1 MSQKNLDKKNRWR
14 SKTVAFRVSPEE
26 YEQIES
32 LARISGQTK
41 QAYLIDR
48 ALQRDIVVKGSPRT
62 YKMLREQ
69 MVKLLNQFENS
80 EITKENL
87 DETAV
92 IIQQINTTLYG
103 FKNND

>member
-1 MSQKNLDKKNRWR
+1 M
-14 SKTVAFRVSPEE
+14 
-26 YEQIES
+26 
-32 LARISGQTK
+32 
-41 QAYLIDR
+41 
-48 ALQRDIVVKGSPRT
+48 LQ
-62 YKMLREQ
+62 EQ
-69 MVKLLNQFENS
+69 MTKLLNQFENS

>member
-1 MSQKNLDKKNRWR
+1 MSGL
-14 SKTVAFRVSPEE
+14 
-26 YEQIES
+26 
-32 LARISGQTK
+32 TK

-48 ALQRDIVVKGSPRT
+48 VLQRDIVVKGSPRT

-69 MVKLLNQFENS
+69 MAERLKQFENS
-80 EITKENL
+80 EIAKENF
-87 DETAV
+87 DEAAI

>member
-1 MSQKNLDKKNRWR
+1 MTYLASV
-14 SKTVAFRVSPEE
+14 TVSVSE
-26 YEQIES
+26 
-32 LARISGQTK
+32 RI
-41 QAYLIDR
+41 
-48 ALQRDIVVKGSPRT
+48 RT

-69 MVKLLNQFENS
+69 MTKLLNQFENS

>member
-1 MSQKNLDKKNRWR
+1 MSGL
-14 SKTVAFRVSPEE
+14 
-26 YEQIES
+26 
-32 LARISGQTK
+32 TK

-69 MVKLLNQFENS
+69 MTELLKQFENS
-80 EITKENL
+80 EIAKENF
-87 DETAV
+87 DETA
-92 IIQQINTTLYG
+92 IMLQQINTTLYG